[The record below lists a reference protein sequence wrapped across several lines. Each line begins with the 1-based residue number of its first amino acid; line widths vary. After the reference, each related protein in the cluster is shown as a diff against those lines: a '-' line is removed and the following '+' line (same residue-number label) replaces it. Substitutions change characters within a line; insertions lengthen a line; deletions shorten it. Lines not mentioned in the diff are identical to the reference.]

1 MNANKNNLSRNKFKN
16 LEKIIIYKLL
26 IKFILIIIS
35 FQFLINKKEKE
46 IKIAICTIG
55 KKENLYVKEYI
66 DYYIKLGVD
75 KIFIYDDN
83 DLNSEKIEDCIDNK
97 YQGYI
102 KIYQNKKDKLFYNQS
117 EAFTNCYQNIKEK
130 FDWVLMIDMD
140 EYLYIKKDE
149 LKSYLLKPI
158 FNKCD
163 FIKFHW
169 VHPTDNNHLYYE
181 NKSLFER
188 FKPPYKK
195 SIFIKSIIRGNIS
208 NLKYLVHSPYISPIR
223 NISCNNMG
231 KIIKNDNINYEYIDK
246 INIGKAYIIH
256 FNYKS
261 TEEFIKKY
269 KRGYSNWFGGRIN
282 GFLRLKIDNYFSDN
296 EITNEKINY
305 MEKEL
310 KINLSKYKN
319 ILKKSLNQNY

>member
-1 MNANKNNLSRNKFKN
+1 MNTNKNNLSRNKFKN

-83 DLNSEKIEDCIDNK
+83 DLNSEKIADCIDNK

-117 EAFTNCYQNIKEK
+117 EAFTNCYQNIKEI

-140 EYLYIKKDE
+140 EYLFINKDE
-149 LKSYLLKPI
+149 LKTYLLKPI

-208 NLKYLVHSPYISPIR
+208 NLKYLVHSPYISPFR
-223 NISCNNMG
+223 NISCNNVG
-231 KIIKNDNINYEYIDK
+231 KIIKNDDINYEYIDK
-246 INIGKAYIIH
+246 INIDKAFIIH

-269 KRGYSNWFGGRIN
+269 KRGYSDWFGERIK
-282 GFLRLKIDNYFSDN
+282 GFLGLKIDNYFSDN

-319 ILKKSLNQNY
+319 ILKKK